1 MKMAAITDINTLLG
15 LLKDPA
21 IDKTT
26 NLYMITRKK
35 ENEAF
40 IYKVF
45 TAETHNEIAEQ
56 LNDIAISHLTK
67 IQNQEKEFRE
77 YEIDD
82 SSNEYVQFIAVNNV
96 SAASNILDPIFS
108 NNADEFT
115 SDSETFINLWAYAV
129 KIEMNDKKL
138 VLFRKYS
145 KGKVLKKGFRDA
157 VLFKDGKFS
166 KIEHDV
172 FQIDE
177 NVDCFIWNEEIFIS
191 QHHYFEKIFS
201 YEDQYEAKF
210 GEALE
215 AFKQFTYIDH
225 ESLEQYVQTDSAQK
239 RKLAAIM
246 KNGIYEKYGF
256 SEVASTIEKYELG
269 IEVNQQE
276 QKVNIAPKDSR
287 KFLKIL
293 NDDYLRSEVSKV
305 RYESIAKRK
314 GRR

>member
-1 MKMAAITDINTLLG
+1 MAAITDVNTLLG
-15 LLKDPA
+15 LLNDQT

-35 ENEAF
+35 ENDSF
-40 IYKVF
+40 VYNVL
-45 TAETHNEIAEQ
+45 TAESHHEIAEQ
-56 LNDIAISHLTK
+56 LNHIAVEHLTK
-67 IQNQEKEFRE
+67 MKTQEKEFCE

-82 SSNEYVQFIAVNNV
+82 SSNEFVQYVAVNNV
-96 SAASNILDPIFS
+96 SVASFILDSIVN
-108 NNADEFT
+108 NNADAFT
-115 SDSETFINLWAYAV
+115 SDANTFSNLWAYAV
-129 KIEMNDKKL
+129 KIEINDKKL
-138 VLFRKYS
+138 VWFRKYS

-177 NVDCFIWNEEIFIS
+177 NVDCFIWNEEIYIS

-201 YEDQYEAKF
+201 YEDQYEEKY

-225 ESLEQYVQTDSAQK
+225 ESLEQYVQTDSMQK

-246 KNGIYEKYGF
+246 KNGVFEKYGF
-256 SEVASTIEKYELG
+256 SEVASTIEKYGL
-269 IEVNQQE
+269 
-276 QKVNIAPKDSR
+276 
-287 KFLKIL
+287 L
-293 NDDYLRSEVSKV
+293 N
-305 RYESIAKRK
+305 
-314 GRR
+314 